1 MFRTSPYYTNVRQE
15 VYAEINYQLSQEL
28 DQMQQQKDHIGSN
41 SKKSASKQT
50 FNSIFYKRANDQE
63 SILED
68 QIIKKCSNCEIKIV
82 SEDIYC
88 SNCTKLMCQK
98 CTNECSVCGN
108 NCCLICS
115 KYAYLQNGDFVV
127 CLQCTQQQ

>member
-15 VYAEINYQLSQEL
+15 VYTEINYQLSKEL

-41 SKKSASKQT
+41 SKKSASKQN
-50 FNSIFYKRANDQE
+50 FNSIFYKRTNDQE
-63 SILED
+63 QILED

-82 SEDIYC
+82 SDDIYC
-88 SNCTKLMCQK
+88 SECTKLMCQK
-98 CTNECSVCGN
+98 CINECSVCLN

>member
-50 FNSIFYKRANDQE
+50 FNSICRNSHLIQLQSTREQMIRNQFQ
-63 SILED
+63 
-68 QIIKKCSNCEIKIV
+68 KIRLSRNV
-82 SEDIYC
+82 R
-88 SNCTKLMCQK
+88 T
-98 CTNECSVCGN
+98 VR
-108 NCCLICS
+108 S
-115 KYAYLQNGDFVV
+115 KQFPRTSTVLTV
-127 CLQCTQQQ
+127 LS